1 MSTIDAMRSGMATRL
16 ATISGLRVASELP
29 DNPNPPIA
37 IVNLRNINYDQA
49 FGKGLAVY
57 TFVVTVIV
65 GRAAERIAQ
74 QKLNDYLD
82 NTGNQSIKTAIESDK
97 TLGGAAFDTRV
108 VSLDNIGNVQLSD
121 ATYLAAEF
129 TVNVY
134 SN

>member
-1 MSTIDAMRSGMATRL
+1 LSTIDDIRSGLATRL
-16 ATISGLRVASELP
+16 ATITGLRSAGEIP

-37 IVNLRNINYDQA
+37 IVNLRNVQYDQA

-57 TFVVTVIV
+57 NFVVTVIV

-74 QKLNDYLD
+74 RKLNDYCD
-82 NTGNQSIKTAIESDK
+82 NTGSQSVKTAIEGDK

-108 VSLDNIGNVQLSD
+108 VSLDNIGNLQLND

-129 TVNVY
+129 SVAVY
-134 SN
+134 AN

>member
-1 MSTIDAMRSGMATRL
+1 MATRL

>member
-1 MSTIDAMRSGMATRL
+1 MATRL

-65 GRAAERIAQ
+65 GRAAERVAQ

>member
-1 MSTIDAMRSGMATRL
+1 MRSGMATRL

-65 GRAAERIAQ
+65 GRAAERVAQ

>member
-1 MSTIDAMRSGMATRL
+1 MATRL

-65 GRAAERIAQ
+65 GRAAERVAQ

-82 NTGNQSIKTAIESDK
+82 NTGNQSIKSAIESDK

>member
-65 GRAAERIAQ
+65 GRAAERVAQ

>member
-1 MSTIDAMRSGMATRL
+1 MRDGLATNL
-16 ATISGLRVASELP
+16 ATISGLRTASELP

-37 IVNLRNINYDQA
+37 IVNLRSINYDQA

-65 GRAAERIAQ
+65 GRAAERTAQ
-74 QKLNDYLD
+74 RKLNDYLD
-82 NTGNQSIKTAIESDK
+82 NTGSQSVKTAIESAK
-97 TLGGAAFDTRV
+97 TLGGSAFDTRV
-108 VSLDNIGNVQLSD
+108 VSLDNIGNVQLND

-129 TVNVY
+129 SVNVY